1 VDIEL
6 VWQSARAIS
15 LVAAFCGFAWALIR
29 MRREHAEQL
38 DRVQDSQRVLLAQLH
53 TLSERT
59 SALATMVAT
68 LPRPTVQEAPAAA
81 PSRSRHEISPV
92 RSYDTARRMARS
104 GASVEEI
111 VAASGLA
118 TSEARLLRRLQGAA
132 TGGGNAA

>member
-1 VDIEL
+1 VDMEL
-6 VWQSARAIS
+6 VWQGARALS
-15 LVAAFCGFAWALIR
+15 LVAAFCGFAWALVR

-38 DRVQDSQRVLLAQLH
+38 DRVQESQRALLTQLH
-53 TLSERT
+53 TLAERT
-59 SALATMVAT
+59 SALATLVAS
-68 LPRPTVQEAPAAA
+68 LPRPAVQEAPA
-81 PSRSRHEISPV
+81 PVHSRPRHEISPV